1 MWEFQSPDSRKVHR
15 RGVRRRTGWRDR
27 RRRNRFKDDARRDV
41 KSVPNLSPVI
51 YSIVR
56 VVHERKFTHSLFAW
70 ERWDC
75 TSGEVPHERIVQVD
89 EIGESPSNFGES
101 ALKGG

>member
-1 MWEFQSPDSRKVHR
+1 
-15 RGVRRRTGWRDR
+15 
-27 RRRNRFKDDARRDV
+27 
-41 KSVPNLSPVI
+41 VPNLSPVI

-70 ERWDC
+70 ERWDR

-101 ALKGG
+101 TLKGG